1 MDILNS
7 LSEASIQQASPTIE
21 AHKIPIPVEENMRIS
36 LSTQCSN
43 ELPSAEKKSQNVF
56 YYAEK
61 LETQNEYEANSTH
74 DVVSR
79 NTIINM
85 EMKQVDEELF
95 SSFSSEEV
103 RLSQISEDLEMNQNY
118 EVNNN
123 NFKSHPILPN
133 LHLEN
138 IVIRTKQPKKS
149 FPKCKTCIKVSLKE
163 NSKKPKLVFNKKKRL
178 SSKKVANI
186 YNNDNIHNKETN
198 SNIEV

>member
-21 AHKIPIPVEENMRIS
+21 PLFIPIPVEENMRIS

-43 ELPSAEKKSQNVF
+43 ELPSVEKCQNVF
-56 YYAEK
+56 QHAEK
-61 LETQNEYEANSTH
+61 LETINEYEANSAY
-74 DVVSR
+74 DVVST
-79 NTIINM
+79 NTNINM
-85 EMKQVDEELF
+85 EMKQVDEEIL

-103 RLSQISEDLEMNQNY
+103 RLSQVSEVSQVSEDLEMNQNY

-123 NFKSHPILPN
+123 FQSQQN

-138 IVIRTKQPKKS
+138 ILIRTKQPKKS

-163 NSKKPKLVFNKKKRL
+163 NSKKPKLVFNKKKRHSL
-178 SSKKVANI
+178 KKIANI
-186 YNNDNIHNKETN
+186 YNNEIVISD
-198 SNIEV
+198 